1 MILNQYNI
9 EINNNLNNNRFNP
22 SNNNIINNNLNNN
35 NIFSSNNIQIP
46 KRALFKCNKCGEEI
60 DVALKKDHLLSH
72 RLDENEKRVANMVN
86 RNNNRNNNVNNHNN
100 NNRQNQ
106 NRNNNVPPRM
116 QIVRIRSFN
125 NNDNRQPHI
134 RIRRNNNENVHRFLL
149 INNLGINN
157 HIRNRNLNNHNHLN
171 FPEIVIDDVNKLDDA
186 NKSCTICL
194 DEFKPNEKVT
204 ALPCLHYFHKNCI
217 KKWLERKKDCP
228 VCKFELTQEN
238 INQKMNNIFH

>member
-1 MILNQYNI
+1 M
-9 EINNNLNNNRFNP
+9 
-22 SNNNIINNNLNNN
+22 
-35 NIFSSNNIQIP
+35 NIFIIISSYSYMRLYIIIKTSYSNYLHTWRNVIIP
-46 KRALFKCNKCGEEI
+46 ILI
-60 DVALKKDHLLSH
+60 LSVVIIMIIH
-72 RLDENEKRVANMVN
+72 IIISIIIAVNHINN
-86 RNNNRNNNVNNHNN
+86 RNNNRNNNMNIHNN

-134 RIRRNNNENVHRFLL
+134 RIRRNNNENAHRFLL